1 MRGQRTAF
9 GLKNAKIKELTLAD
23 YMTEEEQ
30 IEQLKNWIKQYWA
43 TVLSGIIIA
52 LIMVTCWHY
61 WQAYQIKILTHASM
75 VYDEMLTA
83 RAQNDGS
90 SLANAKIQAEKLLT
104 HYPHTPYAQ
113 LAALM
118 LARDAAMHNDYV
130 EADKQ
135 LSWAVDHGSVPA
147 MREIAKIRLAR
158 FAVSANK
165 PQAALDSLADVEDKT
180 FMGLVDEVRGDAY
193 LQLKDT
199 AKAKKAYQLAL
210 VDLPKEEAAERPLLQ
225 MKLDNLTTPDEITS

>member
-61 WQAYQIKILTHASM
+61 WQAYQTKILTHASM

-90 SLANAKIQAEKLLT
+90 SLANAKIQAE
-104 HYPHTPYAQ
+104 
-113 LAALM
+113 
-118 LARDAAMHNDYV
+118 
-130 EADKQ
+130 
-135 LSWAVDHGSVPA
+135 
-147 MREIAKIRLAR
+147 
-158 FAVSANK
+158 
-165 PQAALDSLADVEDKT
+165 
-180 FMGLVDEVRGDAY
+180 
-193 LQLKDT
+193 
-199 AKAKKAYQLAL
+199 
-210 VDLPKEEAAERPLLQ
+210 
-225 MKLDNLTTPDEITS
+225 